1 MDRELLKRQF
11 LIALVTLLSIFG
23 ILFGAYLTI
32 ITPTA
37 YTKFLAFLFLFSA
50 VVAAFFNIMG
60 AMYFY
65 RSYNAPMP
73 EMKSLKRFPT
83 VAMVVVSYNEPVDMV
98 EETLEKLKTVDYPR
112 DKMNFYLLDDST
124 DKDIATRLAD
134 YCRKENV
141 SFIHRTNRAGFKAGA
156 LNNFLKDANEEYIAI
171 FDADEVLV
179 DKSFLKETLGCFTN
193 DKIAYVQTSKRYAK
207 GSLFADAVDST
218 FAFFS
223 NFIQVS
229 RNLDGM
235 PMFAGSCGV
244 IKREILEKLGGFD
257 YSVVEDA
264 AFSLKSDANGYG
276 GVFIPKIYALGKPIE
291 NFTAFGAQ
299 QWRYN
304 YGNTQLMSDY
314 LANITKF
321 NLRKQ
326 LGYLAFIFGLHYLS
340 MLLII
345 FAVLSALIA
354 FANLKDVE
362 AVYYTLVVY
371 RNISIPLTL
380 KFQLEL
386 LNVVTIFT
394 TLFGVLL
401 ISKIYFGSYR
411 LGVHAYFLN
420 FGVAFI
426 RAKAALAA
434 IFSRVHQFGVIK
446 KNNSPRLPWY
456 KALRLT
462 WIETMFSSLLLVA
475 GIVALINS
483 DWVSSFWLVWYSAL
497 FLSPFSL
504 AFLRG

>member
-1 MDRELLKRQF
+1 MDKELLKRQF
-11 LIALVTLLSIFG
+11 LVALVVLLSLLGGGFG
-23 ILFGAYLTI
+23 VYLTI

-37 YTKFLAFLFLFSA
+37 YTKFLAVLFLFSA
-50 VVAAFFNIMG
+50 IVAAFFNIMG

-73 EMKSLKRFPT
+73 EMKPLKRFPT

-98 EETLEKLKTVDYPR
+98 EETLEKLRTVDYPT
-112 DKMNFYLLDDST
+112 DKLSFYLLDDST
-124 DKDIATRLAD
+124 DKQIAAELAA
-134 YCRKENV
+134 YCRKNDV
-141 SFIHRTNRAGFKAGA
+141 RFIHRTHREGFKAGA
-156 LNNFLKDANEEYIAI
+156 LNNFLKDAAEEYIAI

-179 DKSFLKETLGCFTN
+179 DASFLKETLGCFKN

-207 GSLFADAVDST
+207 GSPFADAVDST

-291 NFTAFGAQ
+291 NFTAFGSQ

-354 FANLKDVE
+354 FANLNGIGE
-362 AVYYTLVVY
+362 VYYTLVVY
-371 RNISIPLTL
+371 HNISLPLTL
-380 KFQLEL
+380 RFQLEM

-394 TLFGVLL
+394 TLLGVLL
-401 ISKIYFGSYR
+401 ISKIYFGSYSI
-411 LGVHAYFLN
+411 GVYAYFLN

-426 RAKAALAA
+426 RAKAAIAA
-434 IFSRVHQFGVIK
+434 LFSRAHKFGVIK
-446 KNNSPRLPWY
+446 KNNSPRLPWH
-456 KALRLT
+456 KALGLT
-462 WIETMFSSLLLVA
+462 WLETLFSSVLFLA
-475 GIVALINS
+475 GIVAITNS
-483 DWVSSFWLVWYSAL
+483 DWVSSFWLVWYSVL